1 MKTKNQSSLPSKYW
15 LIIVIVICVILMGV
29 ERITGGNGPISFIA
43 NYTVIPMQK
52 GIGYVGRYMSDLSDN
67 FETLQDMK
75 KENKKLQSKVDD
87 LTIDNTRL
95 RQDQY
100 ELERLRELYKLD
112 ENYSDY
118 KKIGAH
124 VISNSGSNWFSDFT
138 IDKGSKDGIKKNC
151 NVLAGSGLVGIVTE
165 VGPHY
170 ARVRSIIDDES
181 NISAMLLSTSDTC
194 VVRGDL
200 KQMEN
205 GRIRFEKLANNDN
218 KIEVGEQVVTS
229 HVSDRFLQGLF
240 IGYVSDVKVDSN
252 NLTRSGYITPVVDFS
267 KLHEVLVITTTKSEL
282 IKQEYISGNRLELTF
297 DMPLGEIV
305 IDFYDKLKSISKGY
319 ASFDYH
325 LHDFRE
331 SRLVKLDILLNGESV
346 DALSTLTHAD
356 NAVTF
361 GRRMCEKLKELIPRQ
376 QFDIAIQAAIG
387 AKIIARET
395 IKAVRK
401 DVTAKCY
408 GGDISRKRKLLEKQK
423 KGKKRMKQI
432 GSVEVPQKA
441 FLAVLKLD

>member
-52 GIGYVGRYMSDLSDN
+52 GIGYVGRYMRDLSEN
-67 FETLQDMK
+67 FETLQDMT
-75 KENKKLQSKVDD
+75 KENK
-87 LTIDNTRL
+87 IDNTRL

-252 NLTRSGYITPVVDFS
+252 NLTRSGYITPAVDFS

-282 IKQEYISGNRLELTF
+282 IKQESGSTK
-297 DMPLGEIV
+297 GE
-305 IDFYDKLKSISKGY
+305 
-319 ASFDYH
+319 
-325 LHDFRE
+325 
-331 SRLVKLDILLNGESV
+331 
-346 DALSTLTHAD
+346 
-356 NAVTF
+356 
-361 GRRMCEKLKELIPRQ
+361 
-376 QFDIAIQAAIG
+376 
-387 AKIIARET
+387 
-395 IKAVRK
+395 
-401 DVTAKCY
+401 
-408 GGDISRKRKLLEKQK
+408 
-423 KGKKRMKQI
+423 
-432 GSVEVPQKA
+432 
-441 FLAVLKLD
+441 